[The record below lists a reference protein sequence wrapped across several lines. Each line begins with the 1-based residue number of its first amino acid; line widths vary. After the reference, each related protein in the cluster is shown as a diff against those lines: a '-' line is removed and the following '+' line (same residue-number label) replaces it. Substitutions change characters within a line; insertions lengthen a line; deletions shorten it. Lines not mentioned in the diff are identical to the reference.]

1 MLLDARRLQPGMD
14 CSHQLPS
21 TRSQVRADGV
31 ETTMPFGPAGS
42 EAPTGRAHLTG
53 DPTDMRGL
61 ISLPCRLAQL
71 AKVGRHNSTSAT

>member
-21 TRSQVRADGV
+21 ARSQVRADGV

-42 EAPTGRAHLTG
+42 EVPTGRAHLTG

-61 ISLPCRLAQL
+61 IGLPYRLAQL
-71 AKVGRHNSTSAT
+71 AQVGRHNSTSAT